1 MASASPTS
9 EPHKA
14 PRNLST
20 RASIATAPTTPG
32 LIRRMRVVAG
42 SCVVVR
48 GVWRERERTWAEG
61 GAGEVLLEKE
71 RRLQLLWRR
80 VEELGCLWV
89 RCAGWGGCLTGR
101 ERRSKQS
108 TTTYTKKICSWRHH
122 HDSFFASFSSFFL
135 HFWCTSFMP
144 IHDRKLLLLF
154 FFF

>member
-71 RRLQLLWRR
+71 RRLQLLWRH

-89 RCAGWGGCLTGR
+89 RCAG
-101 ERRSKQS
+101 
-108 TTTYTKKICSWRHH
+108 
-122 HDSFFASFSSFFL
+122 
-135 HFWCTSFMP
+135 
-144 IHDRKLLLLF
+144 
-154 FFF
+154 